1 MEQTKITP
9 MLSKLCISWEE
20 LHPELFLKETKELL
34 KLEEKLESHVPSNLA
49 TDEYSNLLHLYGNEY
64 KAIGFVDGFK
74 TGIRLLS
81 ELQLAE
87 NSDFLKEL
95 LTLKFDDFM

>member
-1 MEQTKITP
+1 MGQTKITP

-34 KLEEKLESHVPSNLA
+34 KLEEKLKSHIPDNLE
-49 TDEYSNLLHLYGNEY
+49 TDEYSNLLQLYGSEY
-64 KAIGFVDGFK
+64 KTIGFIDGFK

-95 LTLKFDDFM
+95 LTLEFDDFM